1 MAVDSALTLDQFLGQ
16 EDTKPASEYA
26 CGEAVQK
33 PMPNRLHSALQ
44 MYLGVVLFQFLERTK
59 LGHVLPEFRCIFG
72 PSGRERAY
80 VADLCYVAKGRLT
93 ADLHLH
99 AAPDIAI
106 EILSPAQDMARLLT
120 GCGKTPFR
128 QNEIDHRRLHYV
140 IRRQIA
146 VTPESAR
153 DFFRSLLDKIQ
164 FYLLK
169 GVRLIW
175 VLDPAAA
182 TIAVLTPGEE
192 ARTLRSGDS
201 LDASDV
207 LPGFSVPV
215 ADIFARLVLDA

>member
-1 MAVDSALTLDQFLGQ
+1 MAVDSALTLD
-16 EDTKPASEYA
+16 
-26 CGEAVQK
+26 
-33 PMPNRLHSALQ
+33 
-44 MYLGVVLFQFLERTK
+44 QFLERTK

-80 VADLCYVAKGRLT
+80 VPDLCYVAKARLT

-106 EILSPAQDMARLLT
+106 EILSPDQDMAR
-120 GCGKTPFR
+120 F
-128 QNEIDHRRLHYV
+128 
-140 IRRQIA
+140 
-146 VTPESAR
+146 
-153 DFFRSLLDKIQ
+153 LDKIQ
-164 FYLLK
+164 FYLLN

-192 ARTLRSGDS
+192 ARTLKSGDT
-201 LDASDV
+201 LDAGDV

-215 ADIFARLVLDA
+215 AEIFARLVLDA